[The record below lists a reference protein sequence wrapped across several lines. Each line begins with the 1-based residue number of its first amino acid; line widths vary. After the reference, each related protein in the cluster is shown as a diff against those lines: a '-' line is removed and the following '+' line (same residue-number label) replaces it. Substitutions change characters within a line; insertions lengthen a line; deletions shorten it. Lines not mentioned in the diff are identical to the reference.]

1 MATTQAMAR
10 LTRDEFIERVEAL
23 LHHGNAPL
31 ALALTDLDN
40 FSSINDTFGRE
51 AGDATLRAWERVL
64 GSNLPSDA
72 VVARLG
78 GDEYAVALPGQS
90 AENALILCE
99 EMREHFASH
108 HVEGVGANQAIDAS
122 IGIAAHPAHSAGA
135 ADLMQAAG
143 EALMRA
149 KREGRGRSAIY
160 VEEKMVLKT
169 TYYRRAALDRLS
181 RLATA
186 TGRTEAM
193 LLREALDNLLDSYSA
208 ET

>member
-1 MATTQAMAR
+1 M
-10 LTRDEFIERVEAL
+10 TRR
-23 LHHGNAPL
+23 
-31 ALALTDLDN
+31 
-40 FSSINDTFGRE
+40 
-51 AGDATLRAWERVL
+51 DAT
-64 GSNLPSDA
+64 SST
-72 VVARLG
+72 
-78 GDEYAVALPGQS
+78 
-90 AENALILCE
+90 
-99 EMREHFASH
+99 
-108 HVEGVGANQAIDAS
+108 
-122 IGIAAHPAHSAGA
+122 A